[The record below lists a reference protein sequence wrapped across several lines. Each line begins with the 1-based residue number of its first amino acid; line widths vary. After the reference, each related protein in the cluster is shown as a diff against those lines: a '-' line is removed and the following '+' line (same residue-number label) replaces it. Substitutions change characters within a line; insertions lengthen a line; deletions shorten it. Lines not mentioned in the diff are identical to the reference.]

1 MLLHFISVLQHFS
14 TFLHQ
19 HIILI
24 QPQGQF
30 QQAKMNQK
38 GKDTKQSQK
47 KQQHIKPD
55 KSQKPKS
62 SQKPQPPEDV
72 RRDQKL
78 QAILLADSFT
88 TTFRPI
94 TLESPKVLLPL
105 VNVPMIDYT
114 MEFLTQNGIEE
125 VSIDHSSS
133 CFSSIF
139 NY

>member
-1 MLLHFISVLQHFS
+1 
-14 TFLHQ
+14 
-19 HIILI
+19 
-24 QPQGQF
+24 
-30 QQAKMNQK
+30 MNTKKDNKQK
-38 GKDTKQSQK
+38 KPASRPEKSHNKSKPPAATKAQSQ
-47 KQQHIKPD
+47 Q
-55 KSQKPKS
+55 
-62 SQKPQPPEDV
+62 EDV

-125 VSIDHSSS
+125 VSG
-133 CFSSIF
+133 
-139 NY
+139 